1 MDFQPVEFRKRSLEA
16 PSNNFSEGR
25 HPSLKRAQ
33 LEGGLEDYSER
44 PEKVVIARS
53 EATWQSHE
61 IASVRPEHY
70 AVQGFVR
77 NDT

>member
-1 MDFQPVEFRKRSLEA
+1 MLLSGRDRWRLLLTISLRVGH
-16 PSNNFSEGR
+16 S
-25 HPSLKRAQ
+25 SLKRAE

-61 IASVRPEHY
+61 IASLRPEHY

>member
-1 MDFQPVEFRKRSLEA
+1 MLLSGRDRWRLLLTISLRVGH
-16 PSNNFSEGR
+16 S
-25 HPSLKRAQ
+25 SLKRAE
-33 LEGGLEDYSER
+33 LVGGLEDYSER

-53 EATWQSHE
+53 EATCQSHE
-61 IASVRPEHY
+61 IASLRPEHY